1 MKLNMKSIFK
11 NAAVVMAT
19 VAVIVSCD
27 SGVNS
32 LGTDFLGI
40 DVDNVIQSE
49 VFDVLTYNTELN
61 PVQTNRFT
69 SQPFGVY
76 DDPVYGTYTYNF
88 VTQATIPL
96 ANPDFGTDVAIDS
109 VVISIPLYASVASIE
124 GSNRLYELDSI
135 YNGEATTVFK
145 LYENNY
151 FLNNLNP
158 QDLTQASR
166 FFSDL
171 EPAID
176 ANKGALI
183 FDGLQFKPEK
193 AEVRLID
200 TDVNGDKIPSE
211 GTDFTVNSREA
222 PAFRAVIARAGDQNF
237 PTLVSNID
245 YWKNKI
251 IDQQGTS
258 SLSTIREFQNYFR
271 GFYFQ
276 VDRTTNDANFAH
288 LNLNNAAVIIY
299 YKSLIAGG
307 TGNLVPTAYRIGLRG
322 NSATLIRK
330 EFNPSIL
337 ASMQAAGNTT
347 TGDPSLYLKG
357 GPGAMAFVDL
367 FGPDVDMDGEAD
379 ALTALK
385 ARGVVIND
393 ATLTFFV
400 DQSLV
405 TAGGQSEPE
414 RIIIYD
420 TENNVALADFVLAGG
435 ANSIPSVN
443 SNLTHLGRLVR
454 EDAGNINSKGVSYTL
469 RLTAHITRILQGVR
483 ENVRLGIAVTQNV
496 DLLGPLSFVKDN
508 NNSNAVSI
516 NQILAGSAASHEGT
530 VLHGSNSLDTSK
542 RPVFKIFY
550 TESN

>member
-1 MKLNMKSIFK
+1 MKLNMKSVFK
-11 NAAVVMAT
+11 NAVLVIAAI
-19 VAVIVSCD
+19 AVIVACD

-32 LGTDFLGI
+32 LGTEFLGI

-49 VFDVLTYNTELN
+49 EFDVLTYNTGLN

-76 DDPVYGTYTYNF
+76 NDPVYGRYTYNF
-88 VTQATIPL
+88 VTQAAIPL

-109 VVISIPLYASVASIE
+109 VVISIPLYASALGTE
-124 GSNRLYELDSI
+124 GGNRFFELDSI
-135 YNGEATTVFK
+135 YNGDATTIIK

-151 FLNNLNP
+151 FLNNFNP

-171 EPAID
+171 EPTID

-183 FDGLQFKPEK
+183 FNGLQFKPNK
-193 AEVRLID
+193 AEVKLID
-200 TDVNGDKIPSE
+200 SDVNGNKIL
-211 GTDFTVNSREA
+211 GDAIDFTVNSREA
-222 PAFRAVIARAGDQNF
+222 PAFRAVIARAGDQNQA
-237 PTLVSNID
+237 LAANIN
-245 YWKNKI
+245 YWKSKI

-258 SLSTIREFQNYFR
+258 NLSSIREFQNYFR

-276 VDRTTNDANFAH
+276 VDTAIADANFAH

-299 YKSLIAGG
+299 YKSLITGG
-307 TGNLVPTAYRIGLRG
+307 TGDRVSTAYRIALTG
-322 NSATLIRK
+322 NSATLINK
-330 EFNPSIL
+330 EFNPAIL
-337 ASMQAAGNTT
+337 ASIQAAGNAT
-347 TGDPSLYLKG
+347 TGDPSIYLKG

-367 FGPDVDMDGEAD
+367 FGADLNMDGEAD

-385 ARGVVIND
+385 ARDVVIND

-400 DQSLV
+400 DQSQV
-405 TAGGQSEPE
+405 TIGGQSEPE

-420 TENNVALADFVLAGG
+420 TENNISLADFILPGG
-435 ANSIPSVN
+435 ASGGGSIN
-443 SNLTHLGRLVR
+443 SNTTHLGRLVR
-454 EDAGNINSKGVSYTL
+454 EDPGNINSKGVSYTL
-469 RLTAHITRILQGVR
+469 RLTAHISQILQGVR

-496 DLLGPLSFVKDN
+496 DLLGAPSFIKDN
-508 NNSNAVSI
+508 NNSNAVPI
-516 NQILAGSAASHEGT
+516 NQILQGSAISHEGT
-530 VLHGSNSLDTSK
+530 ILHGSNSPDMSK

-550 TESN
+550 TEPN